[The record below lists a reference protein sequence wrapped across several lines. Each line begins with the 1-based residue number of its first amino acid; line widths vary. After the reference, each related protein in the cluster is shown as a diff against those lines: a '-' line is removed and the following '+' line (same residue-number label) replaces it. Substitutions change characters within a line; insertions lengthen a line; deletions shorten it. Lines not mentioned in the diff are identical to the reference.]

1 MAVTAVE
8 TTGKSGENCLVSADV
23 CLEGFVQAEHVRTL
37 TMGQDDILFD
47 DAMAHEGVMTIVRH
61 AGITAKTNRAKER
74 LIFAAV
80 CMSNLLRTALIPSS
94 YFPLLRYVTAHMADG
109 VIL

>member
-8 TTGKSGENCLVSADV
+8 TTAKSGENCLVATEV
-23 CLEGFVQAEHVRTL
+23 CLEGFVQAEHVLTL

-47 DAMAHEGVMTIVRH
+47 DAMAHEGVMTIARQ

-74 LIFAAV
+74 LSFVAV
-80 CMSNLLRTALIPSS
+80 CMSNLFCTVPVSS
-94 YFPLLRYVTAHMADG
+94 NDFPLLRYDTAYTAG
-109 VIL
+109 